1 MRYVI
6 IFSMLCVLLFTF
18 NQTYAQF
25 DNPGVGFG
33 IAAGGAAGDNSS
45 ADKWAIQARG
55 YFQYKL
61 ISPILLGQ
69 LSVGYTELNAPG
81 VYNTK
86 TAMADNRLLFI
97 PFSLEKLNPF
107 L

>member
-1 MRYVI
+1 MLVI
-6 IFSMLCVLLFTF
+6 LFF
-18 NQTYAQF
+18 GFKPTYAQF

-33 IAAGGAAGDNSS
+33 IAAGGAYGDNSS
-45 ADKWAIQARG
+45 ADKWVIQYRG

-69 LSVGYTELNAPG
+69 LSVGYTRLNAPG
-81 VYNTK
+81 VYTTE

-97 PFSLEKLNPF
+97 PFSLEKLNLF